1 MKFARGHLFK
11 CRGMKDVVDIVH
23 CVCNRGR
30 VADVAKVELEFWRLV
45 FLSHVVLLLLV
56 AAEDADF

>member
-1 MKFARGHLFK
+1 ME
-11 CRGMKDVVDIVH
+11 DVVDIMH

-30 VADVAKVELEFWRLV
+30 VADVAQVELELWRLV
-45 FLSHVVLLLLV
+45 FLSHVVLLFLV